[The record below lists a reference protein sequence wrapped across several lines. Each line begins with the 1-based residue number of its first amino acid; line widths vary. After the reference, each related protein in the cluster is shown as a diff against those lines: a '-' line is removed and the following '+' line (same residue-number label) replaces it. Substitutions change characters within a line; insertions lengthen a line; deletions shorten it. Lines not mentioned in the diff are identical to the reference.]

1 MQSWGP
7 GRRGIHVAIIMDG
20 NGRWA
25 QARGLPRSRGHEA
38 GLQAVQ
44 RTCEAASDLG
54 VRTLTLF
61 AFASANWKRPAA
73 EVDHLMR
80 LFRVYLRRELNR
92 LVESGARLTVI
103 GRRDRLSPALRQQI
117 QEAEAQTAGGQRLHV
132 RIAID
137 YSAREAI
144 ARAAAAGPGEEPLGW
159 RIAQCGADDQ
169 GLDEVDLLIR
179 TGGEQRLSD
188 FLLWEAAFAE
198 LWFTD
203 RMWPDFGEDD
213 LRRALGDFALRQRRF
228 GGLPAEPEPRAF
240 PDLELAASVQ

>member
-1 MQSWGP
+1 MMQSIGAD
-7 GRRGIHVAIIMDG
+7 GRGIHVAIIMDG

-38 GLQAVQ
+38 GLQAVR

-80 LFRVYLRRELNR
+80 LFRLYLRRELGR
-92 LVESGARLTVI
+92 MAESGARLTVI
-103 GRRDRLSPALRQQI
+103 GRRDRLSPALQRQI
-117 QEAEAQTAGGQRLHV
+117 QEAEAVTAGGQRLHV

-144 ARAAAAGPGEEPLGW
+144 ARAAEAPAEGPLGR
-159 RIAQCGADDQ
+159 RIAQCTADDR

-203 RMWPDFGEDD
+203 RMWPDFEEDD
-213 LRRALGDFALRQRRF
+213 LRRALGDFAHRQRRF
-228 GGLPAEPEPRAF
+228 GGLPQAESVVH
-240 PDLELAASVQ
+240 AA